1 MCYNRGANLRLKGG
15 YTILNISMS
24 DELYAKYGDF
34 GAHRPHMAIVDQLK
48 RYSSLS
54 PYDARVMV
62 ISGAERDELEK
73 LTGET
78 IDSGKDLIRVFKL
91 ISTLKLDELQITLP
105 VEVRKFYQGQAE
117 FQGQNAGQFL
127 GEKIIEKLRQGAWV

>member
-1 MCYNRGANLRLKGG
+1 MIINL
-15 YTILNISMS
+15 SMS
-24 DELYAKYGDF
+24 DELYATYGDF

-48 RYSSLS
+48 RYQSIS
-54 PYDARVMV
+54 PYDARTMV
-62 ISGAERDELEK
+62 INGAERDELER

-91 ISTLKLDELQITLP
+91 ISTLKMDELQITLP

-117 FQGQNAGQFL
+117 FQGQDAGKFL
-127 GEKIIEKLRQGAWV
+127 GEKIVEKLRQGAWV